1 MGSEVDLMRAINAV
15 AVTLKD
21 QKLGEF
27 DAARVQE
34 IATGATDG
42 EQKLIAYGSGTSGEL
57 RDGGID
63 GPAVARFTLAK
74 GEWSAERIPS
84 ERKSDALQEFE
95 QQRTAQ
101 TSTEYQKPVRGRL
114 AIWKKKLSGG

>member
-1 MGSEVDLMRAINAV
+1 MGSEVDLTRAINAV

-34 IATGATDG
+34 IATGSTGG
-42 EQKLIAYGSGTSGEL
+42 EKKLIAYGSGTSGEL

-74 GEWSAERIPS
+74 GEWSVERIPS

-95 QQRTAQ
+95 QQRTAKT
-101 TSTEYQKPVRGRL
+101 TSEYQKPVRGRL
-114 AIWKKKLSGG
+114 TIWKKRLSGG

>member
-1 MGSEVDLMRAINAV
+1 MVSEADLMRTINAV

-34 IATGATDG
+34 IATGSTGG

-74 GEWSAERIPS
+74 GEWSVERIPS

-95 QQRTAQ
+95 QERTAK
-101 TSTEYQKPVRGRL
+101 TTTEYQKPVRGRL
-114 AIWKKKLSGG
+114 TIWKKRLSGG